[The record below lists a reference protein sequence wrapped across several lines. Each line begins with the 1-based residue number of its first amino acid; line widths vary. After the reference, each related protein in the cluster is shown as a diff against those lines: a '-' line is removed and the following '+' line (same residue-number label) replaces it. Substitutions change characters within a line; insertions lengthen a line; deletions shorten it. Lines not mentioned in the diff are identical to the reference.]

1 MNTRK
6 LSMMAAS
13 ALASALL
20 ISSPQALANHHGKD
34 GYGKRDMAQLCEQ
47 FREGTGKFSPEARQE
62 RREKYRVEADQRHAA
77 MADRLNLDE
86 QQRKVWDEMQME
98 RRQQHEARAEKW
110 RERLAE
116 RCANQSE

>member
-1 MNTRK
+1 MNRRK
-6 LSMMAAS
+6 LSTMAAG

-20 ISSPQALANHHGKD
+20 IASPLALADHHGKD
-34 GYGKRDMAQLCEQ
+34 AYGKRDMSQVCED

-62 RREKYRVEADQRHAA
+62 RREKYRAEADKRHAE
-77 MADRLNLDE
+77 MADRLKLDKE
-86 QQRKVWDEMQME
+86 QRKVWDEMQME

-116 RCANQSE
+116 RCANQDQ